1 MTTTTQDNTTVRI
14 PRSLIERLRIVA
26 QAHERSLSAELRV
39 ALDAYI
45 RETLPDAKRE
55 LKRRSR

>member
-1 MTTTTQDNTTVRI
+1 MNTTTQDTTTVRI
-14 PRSLIERLRIVA
+14 PRSLVEQVRIIA

-45 RETLPDAKRE
+45 RETLPDAERE
-55 LKRRSR
+55 LKQRTR